1 MYHPIKRTKES
12 ISQVD
17 FIREKRHEERKI
29 LLSFRKQ
36 TLETFKELIE
46 KKSDFQSLSEQ
57 EKQDYF
63 DFLECLFDESKDV
76 LMIRDVPVK
85 IRKNFRKEWNPLKS
99 EFIPI
104 DLYPFLFELK
114 ISRFIRSR
122 ILTSEE
128 RNLAYSILSPLVNIW
143 MVKRIRLVGFFEVK
157 IENLDD
163 TFLFFKE
170 VMQKSVS

>member
-85 IRKNFRKEWNPLKS
+85 IRKNFRKE
-99 EFIPI
+99 
-104 DLYPFLFELK
+104 
-114 ISRFIRSR
+114 
-122 ILTSEE
+122 
-128 RNLAYSILSPLVNIW
+128 
-143 MVKRIRLVGFFEVK
+143 
-157 IENLDD
+157 
-163 TFLFFKE
+163 
-170 VMQKSVS
+170 